1 MSFEEQQDF
10 ARQVADLNKYG
21 QALNRCETV
30 EEVVSLTLEAMS
42 LLFEFSYSTFVEV
55 RDGEPEVVGLSQESE
70 TVFYFDIPDAPRES
84 PWSEEHLNIVDE
96 GRELE
101 GVAVVDIDGDVRT

>member
-30 EEVVSLTLEAMS
+30 EEVA
-42 LLFEFSYSTFVEV
+42 
-55 RDGEPEVVGLSQESE
+55 
-70 TVFYFDIPDAPRES
+70 
-84 PWSEEHLNIVDE
+84 
-96 GRELE
+96 
-101 GVAVVDIDGDVRT
+101 